1 MTAFCGLQDGI
12 PMSHDGVL
20 QRAGRVMSNVDHICK
35 LQDGILMSRD
45 GALQRAEG
53 ATCNM
58 DHTLQDAEGVTCNM
72 DHTLQDAEEHPDEPG
87 RRSAT
92 RRRARLQH
100 RSRSAGCS
108 GASLGI
114 RRVIC
119 RAQRE

>member
-1 MTAFCGLQDGI
+1 MAFCRLQDGI

-53 ATCNM
+53 VSCNI
-58 DHTLQDAEGVTCNM
+58 